1 MRECEPAATSQ
12 GSSPWGFSSIA
23 PVTRSRSNVP
33 HLPGIPAIRVQA
45 KSSPPPV
52 RDGSV
57 LRRALLDRLAA
68 SPAVLVSVAAPPGYG
83 KTTFMAQA
91 AVRERRAVA
100 WVSLDAHD
108 DDPAI
113 LVQLLAAAL
122 HLVRPIEATV
132 FEAIAA
138 PAISPWSAVTRLSSA
153 LEDHPAVALFVD
165 DVDALPPG
173 PAADVLAVMPE
184 LLPAGS
190 RLVMASRAGPP
201 IALSRRR
208 AAATL
213 LELDQGDLSLDDA
226 EAFEFARAID
236 HGIDRETTTALNRR
250 AEGWSAGLYL
260 GLLATAAEQRDSG
273 APNRSDGLAG
283 DVHAIADYLRSEIL
297 APLGPDRVAFL
308 RRTSFLERLTGPLCD
323 AVLGRTDSASILAE
337 MAAANRFLLP
347 LDDRGVWY
355 RPHRLLRDLLRA
367 DLGRESPDDV
377 AGLAINAST
386 WFEGHDSPAEAIAC
400 ARLADDEARLARL
413 LVTYTQV
420 GFNQGSIATVQRW
433 FDECENARWMPRHPE
448 VAVTG
453 AIYFAMA
460 GDARRSGQW
469 MHQASATDFTGSMPD
484 GSDSIEAWLALS
496 RAITAQHGAAAMLT
510 DAIAAVDQIPPRS
523 QWRTAA
529 LATLGAAQYLA
540 GQDVAADASLADADR
555 ATLPPAAATARALAL
570 AYRATVAIERG
581 DWDEAAGFVA
591 AARDSVLRSGLTE
604 LSLMSLVF
612 ALAARVAMRRG
623 NRIQAASDQAHANR
637 LRPGLS
643 DAVPWLAVGAN
654 LELARVAL
662 AQADAAGARTLLREA
677 DDVLRRFPSFGRL
690 VGDAATLRQQ
700 VSASASVVVGAS
712 ALTAAELRLLPYLS
726 TYLSFR
732 EIGERVGVSA
742 NTIKSQTMSIYR
754 KLDVSSRGEAI
765 ARAAAIG
772 LTDPLRDP
780 GFRRD
785 EPGEA
790 RDNALIPGR

>member
-1 MRECEPAATSQ
+1 VRECEPAAACH
-12 GSSPWGFSSIA
+12 GSSARGFASIA
-23 PVTRSRSNVP
+23 SVTQSRPTVP

-57 LRRALLDRLAA
+57 VRRGLLDRLAA
-68 SPAVLVSVAAPPGYG
+68 SPAMLVSVTAPPGYG
-83 KTTFMAQA
+83 KTTFLAQA
-91 AVRERRAVA
+91 AASERRAVA

-108 DDPAI
+108 DDPAV
-113 LVQLLAAAL
+113 LVQLVAAAL

-138 PAISPWSAVTRLSSA
+138 PAISPWSAATRLSSA

-165 DVDALPPG
+165 DVDALRPG
-173 PAADVLAVMPE
+173 PAADVLGVMPE

-201 IALSRRR
+201 IELSRAR

-213 LELDQGDLSLDDA
+213 LEFDQGDLALDDA
-226 EAFEFARAID
+226 EAFEFARALD
-236 HGIDRETTTALNRR
+236 HGIDRETSTALNRR
-250 AEGWSAGLYL
+250 TEGWSAGLYL
-260 GLLATAAEQRDSG
+260 GLLAAAEQRDG
-273 APNRSDGLAG
+273 VAPNGPDGLAG
-283 DVHAIADYLRSEIL
+283 DVPAIADYLRSEVL
-297 APLGPDRVAFL
+297 APLGTERVTFL

-323 AVLGRTDSASILAE
+323 AVLGRTDSASILAS
-337 MAAANRFLLP
+337 MAAANRLLLP
-347 LDDRGVWY
+347 LDDRGIWY

-367 DLGRESPDDV
+367 DLAREKPDDI

-386 WFEGHDSPAEAIAC
+386 WFEEHDSPAEAIAC

-413 LVTYTQV
+413 LVTHTHI

-433 FDECENARWMPRHPE
+433 FDECENAQWMPRHPE
-448 VAVTG
+448 VAFIG
-453 AIYFAMA
+453 AIYFAMS

-469 MHQASATDFTGSMPD
+469 MHQAANGDVAAAMPD
-484 GSDSIEAWLALS
+484 GSHSIQTWLALGRS
-496 RAITAQHGAAAMLT
+496 IRAQHGAAGMLT
-510 DAIAAVDQIPPRS
+510 DATTAVEQIPPRS

-529 LATLGAAQYLA
+529 LVALGVAQYLA
-540 GQDVAADASLADADR
+540 GQDDAADSSLAEADL
-555 ATLPPAAATARALAL
+555 ATLPPAAATGRALAL
-570 AYRATVAIERG
+570 AYRATIAIERG
-581 DWDEAAGFVA
+581 EWDQAAGFVA
-591 AARDSVLRSGLTE
+591 TARDVVLRSGLTE
-604 LSLMSLVF
+604 LSMLTIVF
-612 ALAARVAMRRG
+612 ALAARVSLRRG

-677 DDVLRRFPSFGRL
+677 DDVLRLFPSLGRL
-690 VGDAATLRQQ
+690 ADDAATLRQQ
-700 VSASASVVVGAS
+700 VSASASVIVGAS

-754 KLDVSSRGEAI
+754 KLGVSSRGEAI
-765 ARAAAIG
+765 SRAAAIG

-785 EPGEA
+785 ALGDTG
-790 RDNALIPGR
+790 DNALIPSG